1 MVGINRAKKF
11 SHREEKGQAIAKTN
25 GHVIRIDEHAY
36 KVKSQSSDGEE
47 YDVLN
52 TELGFICSCSDHI
65 FRGVKC
71 KHIYAVEFSHALR
84 NKVES
89 QVVIKTINVKAC
101 PRCQSYNIVKHGV
114 RHNKAGDIQRF
125 FCNDCGKWFMTNLG
139 FEKMHATPKMITAA
153 MQLYFSGESLR
164 NVQRFLKLQGVD
176 VSHMAVY
183 RWIKRYVA
191 LMQDYLEQIQPK
203 VSGAWRTDELYLK
216 IKGNTKYLYALM
228 DDETRFWI
236 AQQVADTKYTADV
249 RPLFKEG
256 KEVTGKR
263 PAVIISDG
271 APNFHTA
278 YNKEFFT
285 ARKPR
290 TRHIAH
296 VRLQGDHNNNK
307 MERMNGEIRD
317 REKTMRGLKK
327 VDTPILTGYQIYH
340 NYMRPHESLGAEI
353 TPAEACGIK
362 VEGQNKWMTLIQN
375 AAKLAQGNDA
385 L

>member
-1 MVGINRAKKF
+1 MVYTNRANKF
-11 SHREEKGQAIAKTN
+11 SREQKGQAIAKTN
-25 GHVIRIDEHAY
+25 GRVSRIDEHTY
-36 KVKSQSSDGEE
+36 KVKSQSSNGEQ

-71 KHIYAVEFSHALR
+71 KHIHAVEFSYALR

-89 QVVIKTINVKAC
+89 QIVIKPINVEAC
-101 PRCQSYNIVKHGV
+101 PRCHSNKIVKHGV
-114 RHNKAGDIQRF
+114 RRNKSGDIQRF
-125 FCNDCGKWFMTNLG
+125 FCNNCGKWFMTNLG

-164 NVQRFLKLQGVD
+164 NVQRFLKLQGVN

-183 RWIKRYVA
+183 RWIKKYVG

-249 RPLFKEG
+249 RPLFREG
-256 KEVTGKR
+256 KEIVGKR
-263 PAVIISDG
+263 PAVIVSDG
-271 APNFHTA
+271 APNFHDA

-285 ARKPR
+285 LKNPR
-290 TRHIAH
+290 TRHISH
-296 VRLQGDHNNNK
+296 IRLQGDHNNNK

-327 VDTPILTGYQIYH
+327 VDTPILTGYQLYH
-340 NYMRPHESLGAEI
+340 NYFREHEALDGK
-353 TPAEACGIK
+353 TPAEVAGIK
-362 VEGQNKWMTLIQN
+362 IEGENKWITMIQN
-375 AAKLAQGNDA
+375 ASSNS
-385 L
+385 